1 MASENLTNEVIELIK
16 QASSY
21 CQLKKGANETTKAL
35 NRGLAEFV
43 VLAGDT
49 SPLEI
54 VLHIPLLC
62 EDKNVPYIFIPSQQG
77 LFTNSIC
84 PFFCSKKLTYC
95 FPLAL
100 GCACGVSRPVIA
112 AVVTDSEGSQL
123 KTLINAVQMK
133 IERLLI

>member
-1 MASENLTNEVIELIK
+1 MSTETHPKAFPMASENLTNEIIELIK

-21 CQLKKGANETTKAL
+21 CQLKKGANEVTKAL

-49 SPLEI
+49 NPLEI

-62 EDKNVPYIFIPSQQG
+62 EDKNVPYIFIPSQQ
-77 LFTNSIC
+77 
-84 PFFCSKKLTYC
+84 
-95 FPLAL
+95 AL

>member
-1 MASENLTNEVIELIK
+1 MKNDNETVETHPKAFPMASESLTNEVTELIK
-16 QASSY
+16 QAFNY
-21 CQLKKGANETTKAL
+21 RQLRKGANETTKAL

-62 EDKNVPYIFIPSQQG
+62 EDKNVPYIFIPSQQ
-77 LFTNSIC
+77 
-84 PFFCSKKLTYC
+84 
-95 FPLAL
+95 AL
-100 GCACGVSRPVIA
+100 GRACGVSRPVAA
-112 AVVTDSEGSQL
+112 AVVIDAEGSQL
-123 KTLINAVQMK
+123 KTLINALQMK